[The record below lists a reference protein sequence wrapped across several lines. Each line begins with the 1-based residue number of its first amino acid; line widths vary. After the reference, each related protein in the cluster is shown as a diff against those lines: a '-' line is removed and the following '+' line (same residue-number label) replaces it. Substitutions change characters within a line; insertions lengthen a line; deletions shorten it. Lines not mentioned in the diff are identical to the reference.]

1 MLIKHFGYLYKGKI
15 SPIGPDT
22 FKDLSN
28 LTEFTKSYNTV
39 FLVYYMQLCK
49 ICSDSGQLTPNHLVV
64 EFCKG
69 IVEYQNIRGR
79 GGEYKSDKMV
89 DE

>member
-1 MLIKHFGYLYKGKI
+1 MLIKHFGYLYKSKI
-15 SPIGPDT
+15 YSIESDT
-22 FKDLSN
+22 VKDLSN

-64 EFCKG
+64 EFC
-69 IVEYQNIRGR
+69 IVDYHNIRGR
-79 GGEYKSDKMV
+79 GGEYKSYKMV